1 MPASTPWLV
10 YEMNLH
16 GWCLCSADTVFDP
29 KFRPSCPVAL
39 FLVGRTPFFHRA
51 ECVWRDPRFPHFPRS
66 CSEQTLHVRTPAYS
80 FYLVF
85 AGAFLKLYVSVQRSH
100 SVSTKDQPFQRGG
113 VLPLGWQVQVKVDVV
128 SPFIVGISIKLYP
141 NPFHILSL
149 CHYVSDIFVD
159 FPSCPQSHV
168 ATWWGAD
175 ELCLLGAWRGHRE
188 LLDPICKALA
198 YLRAWRISDF
208 WLMVLYCSIISFHV
222 VLLYY
227 IYTGTTTRTWTQ
239 STEWSF
245 FVGVSFNCQWLRVW
259 NSPFL
264 LECGWGIM
272 IAAVSKLMH
281 C

>member
-1 MPASTPWLV
+1 MCLKRPPISALSPGHVQSRPCMCVLPRTRFILFLLV
-10 YEMNLH
+10 HSWSCMFQCSEVTVCPPRINPSKEVGFATRLTSGGK
-16 GWCLCSADTVFDP
+16 GWCCL
-29 KFRPSCPVAL
+29 
-39 FLVGRTPFFHRA
+39 
-51 ECVWRDPRFPHFPRS
+51 
-66 CSEQTLHVRTPAYS
+66 
-80 FYLVF
+80 
-85 AGAFLKLYVSVQRSH
+85 
-100 SVSTKDQPFQRGG
+100 
-113 VLPLGWQVQVKVDVV
+113 
-128 SPFIVGISIKLYP
+128 FIVGISIKLYP

-227 IYTGTTTRTWTQ
+227 NILYILVQ
-239 STEWSF
+239 LLVLVLSQP
-245 FVGVSFNCQWLRVW
+245 NDL
-259 NSPFL
+259 FL
-264 LECGWGIM
+264 LAFPSIVNDFVFGT
-272 IAAVSKLMH
+272 VLSS
-281 C
+281 